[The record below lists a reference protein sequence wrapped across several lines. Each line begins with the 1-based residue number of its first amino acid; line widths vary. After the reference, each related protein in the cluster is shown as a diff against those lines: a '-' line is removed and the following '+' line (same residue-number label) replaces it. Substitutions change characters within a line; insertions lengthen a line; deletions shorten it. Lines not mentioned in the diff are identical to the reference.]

1 MSEFIIMTDGACDL
15 TDAYLQEHRVSV
27 VPLYYSFAS
36 AIPSRY
42 PAAKAFQ
49 AKDFYRAL
57 RQGSVVKTAAPSM
70 EDFRSVMAR
79 HAAAGRDILYVGFSA
94 KLSGTFNVGRLA
106 ALEVQEDY
114 PGRRILCLNGLGGS
128 LGQGMLVDLLVQK
141 RENGCSLEETF
152 AFGEQMAKRMQHR
165 FIVSDLMHLR
175 RGGRIG
181 GGAAMIGTVLQIMP
195 LLWANGEGA
204 LEVTGKVR
212 GRKAALKA
220 LAETVGEQMEK
231 GSTAAV
237 THADAEEDAAYV
249 KEILRRKYGV
259 RKILLQ
265 NIGPVLGAHCGPGA
279 VAAFYLEKA

>member
-1 MSEFIIMTDGACDL
+1 MSEFVIITDGACDL
-15 TDAYLQEHRVSV
+15 PDAYIAEHRLSV

-42 PAAKAFQ
+42 PAAKPFYAKAF
-49 AKDFYRAL
+49 YNAL
-57 RQGSVVKTAAPSM
+57 RAGSIVKTAAPSM
-70 EDFRSVMAR
+70 EDFRTVMQQ
-79 HAAAGRDILYVGFSA
+79 HAAAGKDILYVGFSA

-106 ALEVQEDY
+106 AIEVQDAF

-128 LGQGMLVDLLVQK
+128 LGQGLLVDLLVQK
-141 RENGCSLEETF
+141 REQGCSLDETYAYGEE
-152 AFGEQMAKRMQHR
+152 MAKRMQHR
-165 FIVSDLMHLR
+165 FIVSDLMHLK

-195 LLWANGEGA
+195 MLCANDEGA

-212 GRKAALKA
+212 GRRAALKA
-220 LAETVGEQMEK
+220 LAETAGEQMEK
-231 GSTAAV
+231 GTIAAV
-237 THADAEEDAAYV
+237 THADAEEDAMFV
-249 KEILRRKYGV
+249 RDILRRKYGV
-259 RKILLQ
+259 KKVLMR